1 MVRHIVFFKLPKDS
15 KVTVDELKEKLLNMK
30 DKIEVL
36 LNLEVGVNFSESPR
50 AFDLALVTDFKT
62 KEDLKTYST
71 HPVHLPVVEWIK
83 ENSIETKVV
92 DYER

>member
-36 LNLEVGVNFSESPR
+36 LDLEVGVNFSESPR